1 MDRLLKIIYRLGV
14 AAIWVS
20 ALFMAF
26 GVFVVRQGSNDAV
39 TFGFLLFIGIVG
51 LVVQYLWRRILTER
65 RKKD

>member
-20 ALFMAF
+20 ALFLAF
-26 GVFVVRQGSNDAV
+26 GVFIARQGSNDIV

-51 LVVQYLWRRILTER
+51 LVMQYLWNWILTER

>member
-26 GVFVVRQGSNDAV
+26 GVFVVRQGSNDIV

-51 LVVQYLWRRILTER
+51 LVVQHLWHWILTER
-65 RKKD
+65 RKEN